1 MRVSEPATRNRVT
14 WARRL
19 STGEAGVGTRAV
31 RHWGRRSRQPGAH
44 LIHLPASLGSAGI
57 TRLPRY
63 YGRSDS
69 CPAGS
74 SYRSVPQGNPA
85 RERPPD
91 LRTGLSA
98 SWVRPSDHSASNHLI
113 APPIAPA
120 RYPSASTASS
130 KSRSGL
136 RHKRAG
142 SPDNP
147 AESSSLTLRT
157 GRSPPVASHPSSRR
171 RSYFQLQ
178 DGERIPEE
186 DSHLSDQTH
195 SQTHPRVP
203 SAPRRASRLGHPV
216 S

>member
-1 MRVSEPATRNRVT
+1 MDALTP
-14 WARRL
+14 ARRAL
-19 STGEAGVGTRAV
+19 RTGRF
-31 RHWGRRSRQPGAH
+31 
-44 LIHLPASLGSAGI
+44 
-57 TRLPRY
+57 
-63 YGRSDS
+63 
-69 CPAGS
+69 
-74 SYRSVPQGNPA
+74 PQGNPA
-85 RERPPD
+85 HERPPD

-195 SQTHPRVP
+195 SQTHPLVASP
-203 SAPRRASRLGHPV
+203 PRLSSNRGQCACERIELARWKSSSEFGLNSVTESHCVAVRRGGEQLEV
-216 S
+216 NDQSVTK